1 MESEELST
9 DRTKVRRSRDELQGT
24 RDEHEGEDTSP
35 VKGVASATGSPRVDF
50 GRQGLREALKGYGR
64 QRGEVAVNQPGKADC
79 TLPGWERK
87 EYHINEPSGRRW
99 RDGMAHNRWP
109 TPGVR

>member
-1 MESEELST
+1 MARRLDHRQDLSQQEL
-9 DRTKVRRSRDELQGT
+9 
-24 RDEHEGEDTSP
+24 HH
-35 VKGVASATGSPRVDF
+35 
-50 GRQGLREALKGYGR
+50 LREEQGEITSVVVVAHLSLICIHR
-64 QRGEVAVNQPGKADC
+64 RRGEVAVNQPGKADC
-79 TLPGWERK
+79 TLPDCERK